1 MNNTSGIVL
10 KSIGELIKS
19 ELKFVVP
26 SYQRGYRWT
35 KRQVEELLDDIWEFS
50 QKNKNDNS
58 FYCLQPIVIKK
69 IEENKYELID
79 GQQRLTTLYLIFK
92 FLQSCNKFDE
102 KIFTIEYET
111 RSKEFLEKINKE
123 KNRHDC
129 KDENIDYYYMS
140 NSYEFIK
147 EWFNGDK
154 RQFNDDLKDSVK
166 VIWYEVK
173 DINENDIN
181 RKNING
187 IEIFTRINMGKIPL
201 TNAELIKA
209 LFLRESNFQENGNT
223 KDEEKIKLR
232 QLEIANEWDNIE
244 YCLQNDEFWYF
255 LNKEENNISTR
266 IEFIFDLIANEI
278 VEDPKS
284 WLENNLNIN
293 DEEKLNKLQNKLKN
307 LKEQNKKDDYWTFIV
322 FNELF
327 EYNRDDKNLII
338 KYLWE
343 KVKFYFLTLQGWFND
358 RELYHKIGY
367 LITTGKNIKE
377 IISESQERLKSD
389 FKKKIDEWIRE
400 TIKIKTIDIEN
411 LKYDKD
417 KGTIKKVLLLFN
429 IMTLLKSDH
438 SNLRFSFD
446 SFKKEKWS
454 LEHIH
459 ARNSKKLRGKQ
470 LENWLEE
477 HKNLLDKIKKLEFD
491 IEHLKDEEMF
501 KDEFS
506 KNNNDL
512 LKLKEEIIKKVSDKI
527 DEIKN
532 KKEKDDKEEE
542 INNIQRIIAKIFK
555 EDEEINSI
563 DNLTLL
569 SIGDNAFL
577 SNNVFAVKREK
588 IIELDKKGLF
598 IPICTKNLF
607 LKYYSK
613 NPSQLYFWSENDRKD
628 YLDEIKKKI
637 KDYLNLE
644 NEKDNGQ

>member
-1 MNNTSGIVL
+1 MTGRGKIMSDQSTQDSYNVLL
-10 KSIGELIKS
+10 KSIEDIFGKTFE
-19 ELKFVVP
+19 VP

-50 QKNKNDNS
+50 QKNKKDNT

-123 KNRHDC
+123 KNRNDC

-266 IEFIFDLIANEI
+266 IEFVFDLIANEI
-278 VEDPKS
+278 VEDS
-284 WLENNLNIN
+284 
-293 DEEKLNKLQNKLKN
+293 
-307 LKEQNKKDDYWTFIV
+307 
-322 FNELF
+322 
-327 EYNRDDKNLII
+327 
-338 KYLWE
+338 
-343 KVKFYFLTLQGWFND
+343 
-358 RELYHKIGY
+358 
-367 LITTGKNIKE
+367 
-377 IISESQERLKSD
+377 
-389 FKKKIDEWIRE
+389 
-400 TIKIKTIDIEN
+400 
-411 LKYDKD
+411 
-417 KGTIKKVLLLFN
+417 
-429 IMTLLKSDH
+429 
-438 SNLRFSFD
+438 
-446 SFKKEKWS
+446 KKEA
-454 LEHIH
+454 EHIYNTIL
-459 ARNSKKLRGKQ
+459 AEAK
-470 LENWLEE
+470 
-477 HKNLLDKIKKLEFD
+477 
-491 IEHLKDEEMF
+491 EEMQMLEKHF
-501 KDEFS
+501 EEA
-506 KNNNDL
+506 
-512 LKLKEEIIKKVSDKI
+512 KL
-527 DEIKN
+527 
-532 KKEKDDKEEE
+532 
-542 INNIQRIIAKIFK
+542 A
-555 EDEEINSI
+555 
-563 DNLTLL
+563 
-569 SIGDNAFL
+569 
-577 SNNVFAVKREK
+577 
-588 IIELDKKGLF
+588 
-598 IPICTKNLF
+598 
-607 LKYYSK
+607 
-613 NPSQLYFWSENDRKD
+613 
-628 YLDEIKKKI
+628 EIKKAKREAVGAF
-637 KDYLNLE
+637 LE
-644 NEKDNGQ
+644 DVLKNIRLTSEDAAKLVLKVA